1 MNRCECERPQSASQ
15 RTLPTCR
22 KDSSV
27 RRPHRRTLT
36 RDDGAR
42 TSLARRRTSRDLK
55 LALRLRHLALA
66 TQLAAR
72 PSPSNSILLYENHPR
87 LFLQVVELFLQ
98 HQLPSSSTTYVRQS
112 TRSMVVSERPWQTDK
127 DGHDEGRE
135 HCCAIFSPTTTG
147 GVVVIREV

>member
-1 MNRCECERPQSASQ
+1 MNSCECERPQSASQ

-27 RRPHRRTLT
+27 RLPHRRTLT

-42 TSLARRRTSRDLK
+42 TSLARRRTSRALK
-55 LALRLRHLALA
+55 LVLRLRHLALA

-72 PSPSNSILLYENHPR
+72 PSPSNSIFLLYENHPR

-98 HQLPSSSTTYVRQS
+98 HQLRSSSTTRTYASPLDPWPFQS
-112 TRSMVVSERPWQTDK
+112 VHGRRIKTDM
-127 DGHDEGRE
+127 R
-135 HCCAIFSPTTTG
+135 G
-147 GVVVIREV
+147 GSIAAQYSRRRLLVVIREV